1 MEKLS
6 ILKTKKLFLPN
17 KSNTFNCHFWF
28 TEKDENFMFKYDKQ
42 QLESKSLI
50 NEVLVSNIC
59 SLLNINCQQAS
70 FAFSHKTFGV
80 KIKSFLDKN
89 NGETEIKLYDIFN
102 EKYKNQLALIVEKD
116 FFDFLIP
123 SNIYLSKSKKCEHLN
138 NINNDFEKQINY
150 LINCHLNILSCP
162 PDKKEIIE
170 KNYSKIYNLLE
181 EFNTEKNDENIYN
194 EILRYASENNLQLDK
209 NFKYHFCQLILFDK
223 LFDQEDRHFENISLI
238 KYNNAVKLAP
248 MFDNGR
254 CLLYSKSYNA
264 NKRQIL
270 MTNFT
275 IQELEKNKNL
285 QRDFMNLKDLI
296 YYKKNSFIKNFV
308 KKNFPPLQ
316 IIVPADCNDKNE
328 RLLIFFNLQF
338 NFLQYNIDKLEKEL
352 NKNKE
357 FTK

>member
-6 ILKTKKLFLPN
+6 ILKTKKIFLPN
-17 KSNTFNCHFWF
+17 KSNTYNCHFWF
-28 TEKDENFMFKYDKQ
+28 TEKGENFMFKYDKKN
-42 QLESKSLI
+42 LDARSLI
-50 NEVLVSNIC
+50 NEVFVSKIC
-59 SLLNINCQQAS
+59 SSININCQQAS
-70 FAFSHKTFGV
+70 FAYFHNAYGV

-89 NGETEIKLYDIFN
+89 KGETEINLHDIYN
-102 EKYKNQLALIVEKD
+102 EKYKKQLNLIVGKD
-116 FFDFLIP
+116 FFDFLKP
-123 SNIYLSKSKKCEHLN
+123 SNIYLSKSKKREHLN

-181 EFNTEKNDENIYN
+181 EVNTEKNDENVYN
-194 EILRYASENNLQLDK
+194 EILTYASENNLELDK

-254 CLLYSKSYNA
+254 CLLYSKFFNA
-264 NKRQIL
+264 NKRQIV

-285 QRDFMNLKDLI
+285 QQDFINLKNFV
-296 YYKKNSFIKNFV
+296 KNEKNSFIKNFI
-308 KKNFPPLQ
+308 KKNFDSLQ
-316 IIVPADCNDKNE
+316 TILPADCNDKNE
-328 RLLIFFNLQF
+328 KLLHFFNLQF
-338 NFLQYNIDKLEKEL
+338 NFLQYNINKIENELKKDKEL
-352 NKNKE
+352 IK
-357 FTK
+357 